1 MQIIAIRASVEG
13 IEFEEGALEL
23 MGEIGTRSSLRYAV
37 QMLTPARIL
46 GETVGRS
53 KINSENVME
62 VDKLFFDGKASAKL
76 LAKSEGYM
84 K

>member
-13 IEFEEGALEL
+13 IELDESALQL
-23 MGEIGTRSSLRYAV
+23 MGEIGSRTSLRYAV

-46 GETVGRS
+46 GETTGRT
-53 KINSENVME
+53 KIHNDDVME

-76 LAKSEGYM
+76 LAQSEGYM